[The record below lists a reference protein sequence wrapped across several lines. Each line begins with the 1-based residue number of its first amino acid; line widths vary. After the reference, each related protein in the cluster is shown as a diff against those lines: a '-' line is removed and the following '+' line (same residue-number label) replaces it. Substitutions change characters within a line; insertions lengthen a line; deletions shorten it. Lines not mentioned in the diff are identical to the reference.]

1 MLGHLNTVKKIG
13 FRNAYIT
20 AYIDGKIVSVAKARA
35 KENEKPVVQEFYE
48 VRMAPKD
55 GSLDPAVAAGIRQ
68 QAAGKDIA
76 KAAGSDGG
84 VVYVVGPFAD
94 KAQADDLTLF
104 VKAMGVTDVECR
116 VIKK

>member
-1 MLGHLNTVKKIG
+1 MKKVG

-35 KENEKPVVQEFYE
+35 KENEKPAVQEFYE
-48 VRMAPKD
+48 VRMSPSD
-55 GSLDPAVAAGIRQ
+55 GVLDPSVAAGIRQ
-68 QAAGKDIA
+68 QAAVKDIA
-76 KAAGSDGG
+76 RAPGAEGN

-94 KAQADDLTLF
+94 KARAEELALF
-104 VKAMGVTDVECR
+104 IKAMGVADVETR